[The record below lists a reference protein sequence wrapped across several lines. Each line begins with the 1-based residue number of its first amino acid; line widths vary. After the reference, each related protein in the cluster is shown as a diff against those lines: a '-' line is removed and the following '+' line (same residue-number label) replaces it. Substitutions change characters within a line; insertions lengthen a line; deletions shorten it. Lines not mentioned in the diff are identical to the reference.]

1 MADRADWDYPGAGK
15 QLEDSDLRQVLE
27 GLRGVNTPPIVLAQS
42 LDAGAT
48 TVSTLGV
55 DGAATIAGAV
65 ALLSTLSVAGA
76 VTLDDIVT
84 INGGTTI
91 NDALDVNGQATLT
104 SLLVNTTAAIIGDA
118 SVNGLATLGS
128 LRVVNNTELGD
139 ALTDTVLISG
149 DLTVNRDIS
158 VQRNLDVDG
167 TTVLSTTTIVGA
179 GAGNDQALFLKHN
192 SGAGQFTLGATNAA
206 DPVLIFKDHSGDQ
219 TFEVGNNSSTYQAK
233 VTGDFNV
240 SDDAVID
247 GDISASRAVIGGT
260 TFSGTEELRVVGQT
274 RLEGQTEITTGGL
287 NVTGGIVLASSGNID
302 GNGGTAGQLRIG
314 AVIVNNTSLSGAEEL
329 RVTGQSRL
337 EGAVTITTG
346 GMDITDAVAITNN
359 SSTTAMLFLGSAAFT
374 QTTVGAAGGASAMPT
389 PDGYLRV
396 NVKGGVRVFPY
407 CNA

>member
-1 MADRADWDYPGAGK
+1 MSSNGLLVQPDGAKTLEADDLYRQLMQIVGRDLGLADWGSKITHTSFSSNSEYAHTIQNQGTGGHLNIPSI
-15 QLEDSDLRQVLE
+15 LQVTNS
-27 GLRGVNTPPIVLAQS
+27 GV
-42 LDAGAT
+42 

-55 DGAATIAGAV
+55 SGNVTIAGTLAAGASTLASLGVTGAATVGGTLGVTGATTLAGLTAGAT
-65 ALLSTLSVAGA
+65 TLASLGVTGA
-76 VTLDDIVT
+76 ATV
-84 INGGTTI
+84 GGLTTT
-91 NDALDVNGQATLT
+91 TLT
-104 SLLVNTTAAIIGDA
+104 ATGNTT
-118 SVNGLATLGS
+118 LG
-128 LRVVNNTELGD
+128 NE
-139 ALTDTVLISG
+139 LTDTVLISG

-206 DPVLIFKDHSGDQ
+206 DPVLVFKDHSGDQ

-240 SDDAVID
+240 SDDSVFD

-274 RLEGQTEITTGGL
+274 RLEGATEITTGSLTVAGGISAGASSAFTGGL
-287 NVTGGIVLASSGNID
+287 TVVTGGLTVSAGGADI
-302 GNGGTAGQLRIG
+302 NG
-314 AVIVNNTSLSGAEEL
+314 
-329 RVTGQSRL
+329 
-337 EGAVTITTG
+337 
-346 GMDITDAVAITNN
+346 AVAITNDT
-359 SSTTAMLFLGSAAFT
+359 STTAMLFLGAAAFT

-396 NVKGGVRVFPY
+396 NVKGGSRVIPY

>member
-206 DPVLIFKDHSGDQ
+206 DPVLVFKDHSGDQ

-240 SDDAVID
+240 SDDSVFD

-274 RLEGQTEITTGGL
+274 RLEGATEITTGSLTVAGGISAGASSAFTGGL
-287 NVTGGIVLASSGNID
+287 TVVTGGLTVSAGGADI
-302 GNGGTAGQLRIG
+302 NG
-314 AVIVNNTSLSGAEEL
+314 
-329 RVTGQSRL
+329 
-337 EGAVTITTG
+337 
-346 GMDITDAVAITNN
+346 AVAITNDT
-359 SSTTAMLFLGSAAFT
+359 STTAMLFLGAAAFT

-396 NVKGGVRVFPY
+396 NVKGGSRVIPY